1 VGDSNNI
8 RINLNEPIK
17 VKLTQLGKDIYYHRF
32 DSLNRAIGEDIC
44 KPSYPVEDEDG
55 YTEFQLWYF
64 MNLYGDFIDVGSSD
78 VIDPIEIVYVRER

>member
-1 VGDSNNI
+1 MGDSNNI

>member
-1 VGDSNNI
+1 MGKSNDI

-64 MNLYGDFIDVGSSD
+64 MNLYGNFIDIGSSD
-78 VIDPIEIVYVRER
+78 VIDPIEIVYVRE

>member
-1 VGDSNNI
+1 MGNSNNI

-32 DSLNRAIGEDIC
+32 DSINRAIGEDIC

-64 MNLYGDFIDVGSSD
+64 MNLYGDFIDIGSSD